1 MMAMS
6 DYETIL
12 YVERESVARLMVTAL
27 QAHGFSPR
35 EITDGGLPGIGAGLT
50 GKGLAI
56 AVPAREA
63 RDAKPLAEALLK
75 DMLAR

>member
-1 MMAMS
+1 MT
-6 DYETIL
+6 DFETIV

-27 QAHGFSPR
+27 KAHGFSPR

-56 AVPAREA
+56 AVPVSEA
-63 RDAKPLAEALLK
+63 RDAQPLAEALLK
-75 DMLAR
+75 DMVTR

>member
-1 MMAMS
+1 MT

-27 QAHGFSPR
+27 RAHGFSPR
-35 EITDGGLPGIGAGLT
+35 EIADGGLPGIGTGLT

-56 AVPAREA
+56 AVPVGEA
-63 RDAKPLAEALLK
+63 RDAQPLAEALLK
-75 DMLAR
+75 DMVAK